1 MPDFRVV
8 CPEASFT
15 ANFVKLGIHPG
26 FGLTHT
32 LPRLI
37 GHQQAHRLLLTG
49 RRIGGEEAY
58 AIGLADVLTDK
69 QNLRAESIKLASEIA
84 ENAPLAV
91 ASVRK
96 TMRGDL
102 AEAVRLQT
110 DHENREQHRLQQ
122 TADHNEGVQAMA
134 ERRLGRFIGR

>member
-37 GHQQAHRLLLTG
+37 GHQQTDRLLLTG

>member
-1 MPDFRVV
+1 M
-8 CPEASFT
+8 
-15 ANFVKLGIHPG
+15 
-26 FGLTHT
+26 
-32 LPRLI
+32 
-37 GHQQAHRLLLTG
+37 
-49 RRIGGEEAY
+49 
-58 AIGLADVLTDK
+58 LTDK

-122 TADHNEGVQAMA
+122 TADHNEGVQAVA